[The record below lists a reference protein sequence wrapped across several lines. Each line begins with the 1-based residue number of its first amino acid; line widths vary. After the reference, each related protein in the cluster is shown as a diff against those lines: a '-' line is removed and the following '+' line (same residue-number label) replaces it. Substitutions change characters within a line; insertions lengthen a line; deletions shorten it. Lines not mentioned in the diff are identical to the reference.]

1 MCLIQDIQ
9 VSLSDINGNT
19 LALSL
24 CGLWG
29 FSKSSRDLSS
39 FPQGFV
45 DGMQSLE

>member
-29 FSKSSRDLSS
+29 FLKSSRDLSGCL
-39 FPQGFV
+39 QGFV
-45 DGMQSLE
+45 DGM